1 MTWRS
6 RVDAVLLP
14 ARMEAFAPGQ
24 FIGQESFTTADG
36 IDRLVRAAGITAG
49 EHVLDLCCGLGGP
62 GRRIIAATGCRYLG
76 VDGDEEAVSVART
89 RSAGLPAEYLH
100 ATVPPLPPS
109 LFDVVVL
116 LETLLA
122 FPDKPALLRAVA
134 ESLEAGGRFAF
145 TVEEG
150 RGPDAAERAAMPN
163 AGTVWPVPLSDLL
176 GLLAQAGLRVDS
188 CVEETAAQL
197 EVVTGLIR
205 AFSDHAPRL
214 REELGVAFV
223 DDLLTSHR
231 LWRDWMTS
239 RRIRKFSVVARKN

>member
-6 RVDAVLLP
+6 RVDAALLP

-24 FIGQESFTTADG
+24 FIGQESFMTAG
-36 IDRLVRAAGITAG
+36 AIDALMARAGVAAG

-62 GRRIIAATGCRYLG
+62 GRRIVAATGCRYLG
-76 VDGDEEAVSVART
+76 VDASDEAIALARDRSGGLAV
-89 RSAGLPAEYLH
+89 EYLH

-122 FPDKPALLRAVA
+122 FPDKPALLRAIA

-150 RGPDAAERAAMPN
+150 RGLDAAERAAMPN
-163 AGTVWPVPLSDLL
+163 ASTVWPVPLPDLL
-176 GLLAQAGLRVDS
+176 GMLGDAGLKVGSCLEETPSQLGVVSSLLA
-188 CVEETAAQL
+188 
-197 EVVTGLIR
+197 
-205 AFSDHAPRL
+205 AFTRHAPRL
-214 REELGVAFV
+214 CDELATGFV
-223 DDLLTSHR
+223 YDLLASHA
-231 LWRDWMTS
+231 LWRDWMAAG
-239 RRIRKFSVVARKN
+239 RIRKFSIVAHRA